1 MDKQVVY
8 LALLTLHEN
17 NFRGLHWKLHGPSFN
32 TDHLRFGE
40 YYEKLGQFMDE
51 TAELMISMGVA
62 PVGVAGLMNILNSD
76 EVNTSYIDME
86 KNYSADAANVAAKQ
100 IFNELYG
107 YAADLAKDES
117 IPVDMQDIYAGHAA
131 YYRIE
136 GMYKLGRTLL
146 PKVEPISEE
155 S

>member
-32 TDHLRFGE
+32 VDHLRFGD

-51 TAELMISMGVA
+51 TAELMISMGVS
-62 PVGVAGLMNILNSD
+62 PIGVAGLMNVLNSD

-86 KNYSADAANVAAKQ
+86 KDYSAESANIAARQ
-100 IFNELYG
+100 IFLELYNC
-107 YAADLAKDES
+107 AADLAKDES
-117 IPVDMQDIYAGHAA
+117 IPVDVQDIYAAHAA

-136 GMYKLGRTLL
+136 GMYKLGRILL
-146 PKVEPISEE
+146 PKVEPVSPE